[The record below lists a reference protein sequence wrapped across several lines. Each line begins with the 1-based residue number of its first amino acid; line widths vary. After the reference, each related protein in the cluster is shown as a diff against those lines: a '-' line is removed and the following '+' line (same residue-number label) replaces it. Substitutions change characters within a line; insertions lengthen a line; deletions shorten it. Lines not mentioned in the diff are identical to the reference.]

1 MTHTTDASPGRLPTR
16 LGAAIGRQILRQGMG
31 SKMEGK
37 EFERSSADGETVENL
52 RRLANMLS
60 MGVALELRVNGRR
73 VRLPADSDFRVELD
87 RDPGTGRVEVD
98 IRWAGDQRRSA
109 PKQEKGTPGPHIR
122 LKALV
127 AEPAA

>member
-1 MTHTTDASPGRLPTR
+1 MRAPAAFPRG
-16 LGAAIGRQILRQGMG
+16 LGPLSGVKFYDKGWEA
-31 SKMEGK
+31 KMEGK

-73 VRLPADSDFRVELD
+73 VRLPADSDLRVELD